1 MARSRASGTTSP
13 KPFAYFDR
21 DSSSWRTS
29 PPSPDEDS
37 TEYSG
42 TWPRS
47 GTTRGGCAFELP
59 KLEQPT
65 TEIGGSASP
74 SLLPTPLARDW
85 KAGTG
90 SPHGKMSRPLSE
102 VALLLPAEPLPAR
115 MLPTPTAS
123 NPNDGESLASWEER
137 RQKNLAKKINGNGQG
152 MPLGIAVK
160 LLPTPRASDGPK
172 GAPNQRDS
180 AGNYTHLPAAVV
192 HLLPTPIAGDS
203 KNTGNLKQDG
213 TPYGNRPRPTL
224 TDAVR
229 HLLPTP
235 TASDGKGG
243 AGHAPSSTGAM
254 NLRTLVTHLPNG
266 GESTRRQSTAGSPS
280 SASRRRTRPKLGP
293 EADAA

>member
-1 MARSRASGTTSP
+1 MARSRASGATSQT
-13 KPFAYFDR
+13 PFAFFDPA
-21 DSSSWRTS
+21 SCSWRTS
-29 PPSPDEDS
+29 QPSLDGDS

-47 GTTRGGCAFELP
+47 GTTRAGCAFELP
-59 KLEQPT
+59 KLGLPT
-65 TEIGGSASP
+65 TETGGSASP

-90 SPHGKMSRPLSE
+90 NRYGKIGRPLSE
-102 VALLLPAEPLPAR
+102 VALLLPAEPLQAA
-115 MLPTPTAS
+115 M
-123 NPNDGESLASWEER
+123 
-137 RQKNLAKKINGNGQG
+137 
-152 MPLGIAVK
+152 
-160 LLPTPRASDGPK
+160 LPTPRASDGPK

-180 AGNYTHLPAAVV
+180 SGRYTHLPAAVV

-203 KNTGNLKQDG
+203 KNTGNFQKDG

-235 TASDGKGG
+235 TASDGTGG
-243 AGHAPSSTGAM
+243 AGHAPNSTGGM
-254 NLRTLVTHLPNG
+254 NLRTVVTHLPSG
-266 GESTRRQSTAGSPS
+266 GEITRRQSTDGSPS
-280 SASRRRTRPKLGP
+280 SASRRRTRPRLDP

>member
-1 MARSRASGTTSP
+1 MARSRASGETSP

-21 DSSSWRTS
+21 GSSSWRTS

-47 GTTRGGCAFELP
+47 GTTRDGCAFELP

-65 TEIGGSASP
+65 IATDGSALP

-90 SPHGKMSRPLSE
+90 NRHGKMSRPLSE
-102 VALLLPAEPLPAR
+102 VALLLPAEPLPMA
-115 MLPTPTAS
+115 M
-123 NPNDGESLASWEER
+123 
-137 RQKNLAKKINGNGQG
+137 
-152 MPLGIAVK
+152 
-160 LLPTPRASDGPK
+160 LPTPRASDGPK

-180 AGNYTHLPAAVV
+180 SGRYTHLPAAVV

-243 AGHAPSSTGAM
+243 AGHAPGSTGSM
-254 NLRTLVTHLPNG
+254 NLRTLVTHLPSG
-266 GESTRRQSTAGSPS
+266 GGSTRRPSTDGKPSPEF
-280 SASRRRTRPKLGP
+280 RRRTRPKLGP